1 MNEGNIVCTVCPTSC
16 LIDAKWDEKELISID
31 RAQCKLAWGYISD
44 EIFDPKRVVTT
55 TVPTETG
62 KNPLVSVK
70 TAEPVPKHLV
80 LDIMDT
86 LAVVQ
91 AKGLVNAGDV
101 IVADVLGTGV
111 NIIATSNSD

>member
-1 MNEGNIVCTVCPTSC
+1 
-16 LIDAKWDEKELISID
+16 
-31 RAQCKLAWGYISD
+31 
-44 EIFDPKRVVTT
+44 
-55 TVPTETG
+55 
-62 KNPLVSVK
+62 VSVK